1 MRKFIILFSLLN
13 FCVGNRLFAQSAT
26 DSVKVTIQQLFK
38 GMKNADG
45 EMVKNCFADSAIMQT
60 ITKNKSGNDYVKTD
74 LAANFVS
81 QIKTLEKDAADERI
95 TIEAIHVNGPLAVV
109 WTPYQFF
116 WKGKFSHCGVN
127 SFQLVRIDQQWK
139 IQYIIDTRQKVNCQ
153 Q

>member
-45 EMVKNCFADSAIMQT
+45 EMVKNCFSDSAIMQT